1 MRVLFYQH
9 EELNHPNY
17 LAIDGE
23 ALSVDDAEQY
33 SQRILSVAEKVISKG
48 EPWTGSVAKCFFV
61 KGFLNEKDE
70 LGRRM
75 TFMYLVPR
83 NEAKRDEIKGLLQ
96 EDLRNSGKS
105 LAPDTIDSLDRF
117 IRNPFPTRRLEI
129 ALIAVALL
137 IWLLYS
143 SLSKCASNDRKY
155 ESAVN
160 VDSGIVE
167 ENLND
172 SDSHLTYQ

>member
-61 KGFLNEKDE
+61 KGFLDEKDE

-117 IRNPFPTRRLEI
+117 IRNPFPTRRLGI
-129 ALIAVALL
+129 ALFAVVALF
-137 IWLLYS
+137 IFLLYNL
-143 SLSKCASNDRKY
+143 LSMCASNEQKY
-155 ESAVN
+155 ESAEN
-160 VDSGIVE
+160 VGSEVVE
-167 ENLND
+167 ENLNE
-172 SDSHLTYQ
+172 SNSH